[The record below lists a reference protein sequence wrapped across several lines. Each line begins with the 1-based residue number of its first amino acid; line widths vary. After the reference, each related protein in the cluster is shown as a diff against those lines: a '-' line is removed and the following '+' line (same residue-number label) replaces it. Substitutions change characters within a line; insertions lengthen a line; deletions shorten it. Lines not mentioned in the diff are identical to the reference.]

1 MALERRAYTGPSPQ
15 CGLRAAT
22 HAATSRQ
29 VAAVAWKARAR
40 APLYPAP
47 GPRGGV
53 GAPPRGA
60 PSRQVAA
67 VAWKA
72 RARARLERPRV
83 QILVVV
89 ANIQTRTLKT
99 EVEKGS
105 M

>member
-29 VAAVAWKARAR
+29 VAAVAWKA
-40 APLYPAP
+40 
-47 GPRGGV
+47 G
-53 GAPPRGA
+53 
-60 PSRQVAA
+60 
-67 VAWKA
+67 
-72 RARARLERPRV
+72 ARARLERPRV

-89 ANIQTRTLKT
+89 ANIQMRTLKT